1 MKQILQN
8 FSNGKILLA
17 DVPCPKIIR
26 SNILIATSKTVIS
39 AGTERMLVDFDKTN
53 LLSKVKIVLRNILTD
68 VLINTVD
75 AVYSKLDQPLPLGY
89 CNTGK
94 VNFEGEGLLQ
104 VVTLKYHSEFG
115 L

>member
-53 LLSKVKIVLRNILTD
+53 LLSKVKMVLRNVLTD
-68 VLINTVD
+68 VLITTVD
-75 AVYSKLDQPLPLGY
+75 AVRSKLDQPLPLGC